1 MECPAPPVG
10 VHDTAARILSHL
22 ASLDGTTGPQ
32 ESGEN
37 ATQKSREPR

>member
-32 ESGEN
+32 ESGED
-37 ATQKSREPR
+37 ATRKSREPR